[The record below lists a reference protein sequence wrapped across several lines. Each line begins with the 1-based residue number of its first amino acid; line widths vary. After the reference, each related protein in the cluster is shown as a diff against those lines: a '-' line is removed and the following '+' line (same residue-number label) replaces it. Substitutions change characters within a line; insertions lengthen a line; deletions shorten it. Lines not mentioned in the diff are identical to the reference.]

1 MSDKIEANRGAQRAA
16 YGEPLSEIF
25 DRIRGAFGLNQA
37 GLAGVLGLSAPMLS
51 QLNSAHRVKIGNPA
65 VLSRVHQLNQ
75 LADQLAAGHISAD
88 QVPERL
94 DQIKNLQGSL
104 GPTTQMMAEPASDEA
119 VVAGMRSLLRAVASG
134 AELRSA
140 AEQLA
145 ETHPQLA
152 EVLRLYG
159 TGPAQPALVHYTERK
174 ELF

>member
-1 MSDKIEANRGAQRAA
+1 MSEKIEANRRAQRAA
-16 YGEPLSEIF
+16 YGEPLHEIF
-25 DRIRGAFGLNQA
+25 DRIRQAFGLNQA
-37 GLAGVLGLSAPMLS
+37 GLATVLGLSAPMLS

-65 VLSRVHQLNQ
+65 VLSRVHQLNE
-75 LADQLAAGHISAD
+75 LAEQLAAGHIGAA
-88 QVPERL
+88 QIPERL

-104 GPTTQMMAEPASDEA
+104 GRTTQVMADPASDES
-119 VVAGMRSLLRAVASG
+119 VVAGIRNLLRAVASG

-159 TGPAQPALVHYTERK
+159 TGPAQPAMAHYTDHK
-174 ELF
+174 DLF